1 MGQMLVRPPAIPAA
15 PDAATALVH
24 FAERNVI
31 KRRKQITRLDARERL
46 RDLGSQE
53 VKGIAEPVVTWMV
66 EGVSASE
73 SRFEAVRAAGLS
85 DLIGREDEL
94 DFLLERQWLAWK
106 GEGQIV
112 LISGESGIGKSPG
125 RFSAAPCPIVMT
137 PMRRVRLWP
146 ALDQASRS
154 LQ

>member
-1 MGQMLVRPPAIPAA
+1 MLVRPPAIPAA

-73 SRFEAVRAAGLS
+73 SRFQAVHAAAILEA
-85 DLIGREDEL
+85 
-94 DFLLERQWLAWK
+94 
-106 GEGQIV
+106 
-112 LISGESGIGKSPG
+112 
-125 RFSAAPCPIVMT
+125 
-137 PMRRVRLWP
+137 
-146 ALDQASRS
+146 
-154 LQ
+154 